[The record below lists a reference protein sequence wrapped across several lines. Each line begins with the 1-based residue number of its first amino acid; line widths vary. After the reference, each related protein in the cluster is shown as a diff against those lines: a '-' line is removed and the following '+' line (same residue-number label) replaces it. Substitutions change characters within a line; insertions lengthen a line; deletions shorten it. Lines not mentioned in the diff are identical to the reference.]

1 MLLRSYIKPVLTFQA
16 IEADR
21 ITATASY
28 TVACDTSIANST
40 IGGKMLYTMEI
51 SRYTDMRNVSIKC
64 FSNDG
69 QHKED
74 EQFAKVEKSS
84 KGYFT
89 TWKYH
94 ALGQKSMRIY
104 LPDEFEKVYEWG
116 F

>member
-51 SRYTDMRNVSIKC
+51 SRYTDMRTC
-64 FSNDG
+64 LSNAF
-69 QHKED
+69 QTTASTKRMNSL
-74 EQFAKVEKSS
+74 QKWKSPQRDIS
-84 KGYFT
+84 PHGNI
-89 TWKYH
+89 
-94 ALGQKSMRIY
+94 MRWARNPCGFY